1 MENLSLP
8 PGLYVV
14 ATPIGNLGDMTLRA
28 LDVLKRA
35 ARVACEDTRVSGQLL
50 ATLGISKP
58 MVSVREHN
66 EQHGAEKLI
75 EKIRA
80 GEAVAYVTDAGT
92 PAISDPGSRLV
103 DAVRAAGLP
112 VIPIPGASAVIAA
125 LSVSGLSQ
133 GGWHFAGFLPPKQ
146 KARQEAIAMLKSLPA
161 TLVFYE
167 APHRIRETLADLA
180 EVLGDARKIFVAREL
195 TKQFEDL
202 AIMPLGETA
211 AWLDANP
218 YREKGEFVLVVQG
231 APAQAASMADAENI
245 LRILAEE
252 LPASQ
257 AAKLAAKITGHKKSA
272 LYALLNQDQTNS
284 NQVNQDHD

>member
-1 MENLSLP
+1 MDNVPLT

-14 ATPIGNLGDMTLRA
+14 ATPIGNLGDITLRA

-35 ARVACEDTRVSGQLL
+35 HRVAAEDTRVSGQLL
-50 ATLGISKP
+50 STLGISKP
-58 MVSVREHN
+58 MISVREHN
-66 EQHGAEKLI
+66 EQRGAEILI

-80 GEAVAYVTDAGT
+80 GEAIACVTDAGT

-103 DAVRAAGLP
+103 EAVRAAGLP
-112 VIPIPGASAVIAA
+112 VMPVPGASAVIAA

-133 GGWHFAGFLPPKQ
+133 GAWLFAGFLPPKQ
-146 KARQEAIAMLKSLPA
+146 KARRDAIATLKSQAA

-167 APHRIRETLADLA
+167 APHRIRETLEDLLT
-180 EVLGDARKIFVAREL
+180 VLGVERKIFIAREL

-202 AIMPLGETA
+202 AVLPLGETEN
-211 AWLDANP
+211 WLNANP
-218 YREKGEFVLVVQG
+218 YREKGEFVLVVEG
-231 APAQAASMADAENI
+231 APEEASNMAEAEKI

-257 AAKLAAKITGHKKSA
+257 AAKLAAKLTGQKKSE
-272 LYALLNQDQTNS
+272 LYAMLNQREL
-284 NQVNQDHD
+284 NQDHD